1 MTLITKVLH
10 KDVEI
15 HSVPLEKIEITDTF
29 IKISYD
35 DIDENRIEVTIHTY
49 QAFRTTTID
58 CVSAQDYHNEFCY
71 RDGIYHRTFL
81 DKAHHYFLLL
91 GDNIIEFIAFD
102 NYTLKKDIKK

>member
-49 QAFRTTTID
+49 QALSLLTI
-58 CVSAQDYHNEFCY
+58 
-71 RDGIYHRTFL
+71 
-81 DKAHHYFLLL
+81 
-91 GDNIIEFIAFD
+91 
-102 NYTLKKDIKK
+102 